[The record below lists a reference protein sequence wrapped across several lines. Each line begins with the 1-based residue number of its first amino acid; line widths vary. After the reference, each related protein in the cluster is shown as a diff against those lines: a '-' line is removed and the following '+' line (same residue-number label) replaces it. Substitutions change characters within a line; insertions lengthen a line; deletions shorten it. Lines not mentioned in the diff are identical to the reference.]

1 MSLSRISSSEALTDS
16 EVRSLAPAVS
26 RRLATSL
33 AGRGRY
39 LLELLR
45 GDAAGFPDDGCTPLN
60 PQGQRGIDRS
70 GPPWG
75 DAHRHP
81 LWVTEYAP
89 LSSANDVLGHVP
101 TATLTSV
108 GDIASI
114 TARFFVRP
122 FYRTPRA
129 PYTRGYFRG
138 FGECLTGGTAGATVR
153 VYGAGGLAGT
163 STSATVSSA
172 FGLSGSFTAAA
183 YAADLVPGW
192 NERLIQIELTSKTGT
207 STGMEFGALSI
218 NQAVRLTH

>member
-1 MSLSRISSSEALTDS
+1 MSLSRISSSEPLADR

-45 GDAAGFPDDGCTPLN
+45 GDTAGFVDDGATPLN

-75 DAHRHP
+75 DAQQHP
-81 LWVTEYAP
+81 VWVTEYAP
-89 LSSANDVLGHVP
+89 ATDVLGELP
-101 TATLTSV
+101 TATLTTV
-108 GDIASI
+108 GQIASI

-122 FYRTPRA
+122 FYVAPLA

-138 FGECLTGGTAGATVR
+138 VGTRLTAGTAGATVR
-153 VYGAGGLAGT
+153 VYGPDGLAG
-163 STSATVSSA
+163 SFTSATLSTTGTA
-172 FGLSGSFTAAA
+172 QFGTGA
-183 YAADLVPGW
+183 YAADLRPGW
-192 NERLIQIELTSKTGT
+192 NERLIQFELTSLAGGA
-207 STGMEFGALSI
+207 TGMDIGPCSL
-218 NQAVRLTH
+218 NQVVRRTH

>member
-45 GDAAGFPDDGCTPLN
+45 GDAAGFPDDGGTPLN

-75 DAHRHP
+75 DAHLHP

-89 LSSANDVLGHVP
+89 ATDILGEEP
-101 TATLTSV
+101 TVTLASV

-122 FYRTPRA
+122 FYRTAIHEGLFSRA
-129 PYTRGYFRG
+129 RLSPDGRHCRRYGTGLRCGWARGTVDVCDSIGIRHTVVHDR
-138 FGECLTGGTAGATVR
+138 CLR
-153 VYGAGGLAGT
+153 
-163 STSATVSSA
+163 
-172 FGLSGSFTAAA
+172 
-183 YAADLVPGW
+183 
-192 NERLIQIELTSKTGT
+192 R
-207 STGMEFGALSI
+207 
-218 NQAVRLTH
+218 

>member
-45 GDAAGFPDDGCTPLN
+45 GDAAGFPDDGGTPLN

-75 DAHRHP
+75 DAHLHP

-89 LSSANDVLGHVP
+89 ATDILGEEP
-101 TATLTSV
+101 TVTLASV

-122 FYRTPRA
+122 FYRTARA
-129 PYTRGYFRG
+129 PYTRGYFLGQG
-138 FGECLTGGTAGATVR
+138 FRLTAGTAGATVR
-153 VYGAGGLAGT
+153 VYGAGGLAGP
-163 STSATVSSA
+163 STSATVS
-172 FGLSGSFTAAA
+172 GSGTQSFTTGA

-192 NERLIQIELTSKTGT
+192 NERLIQIELTSLAGGA
-207 STGMEFGALSI
+207 TGMNFGPLSL
-218 NQAVRLTH
+218 NQVVRRSH